1 MIGENAAMRI
11 SIWSRAVICLLA
23 LVLSLLSLPAFAGA
37 ESETAEGTAET
48 AAQEEAAV
56 PEDSSA
62 QEEPAAQEEKRLSVY
77 DAALL
82 MLEGKFG
89 TDEESRAVLADLGL
103 DYWAVRH
110 MANALAQGYGQVAQD
125 VIDGK
130 YGNNS
135 ARFRNLAQNGYDSRL
150 VQQIVNGILGILR

>member
-11 SIWSRAVICLLA
+11 SIWSRAVICLLT
-23 LVLSLLSLPAFAGA
+23 LVLSLLCLPAFAGA
-37 ESETAEGTAET
+37 ESETAETAV
-48 AAQEEAAV
+48 QEEAAV
-56 PEDSSA
+56 PGDSSA
-62 QEEPAAQEEKRLSVY
+62 QEDKPVSVY

-89 TDEESRAVLADLGL
+89 TDEESRVVLADLGL

-150 VQQIVNGILGILR
+150 VQQIVNGMLGILR

>member
-1 MIGENAAMRI
+1 MIRENTVMRI
-11 SIWSRAVICLLA
+11 SVRGRAVLCLLA
-23 LVLSLLSLPAFAGA
+23 LILLWLPAYAGA
-37 ESETAEGTAET
+37 EQETAEGTAET
-48 AAQEEAAV
+48 AVQEESAV

-62 QEEPAAQEEKRLSVY
+62 QEEPAAQEEKPMSVY

-82 MLEGKFG
+82 MLDMKFD
-89 TDEESRAVLADLGL
+89 TDEQCRAVLADLGL

-150 VQQIVNGILGILR
+150 VQQIVNGMLGILR